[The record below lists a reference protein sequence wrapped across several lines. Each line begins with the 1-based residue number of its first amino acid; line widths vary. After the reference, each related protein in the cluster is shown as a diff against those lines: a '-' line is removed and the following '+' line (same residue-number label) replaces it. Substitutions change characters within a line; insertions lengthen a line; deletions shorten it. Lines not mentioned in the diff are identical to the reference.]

1 MSHITKVKSKINN
14 LETLKTAL
22 KNLNFDI
29 IENKN
34 GETIK
39 IKSWNRQTI
48 DMENVVMEIKTGTP
62 YNVGVIF
69 NEEDK
74 TYEFVSDWWGIE
86 TYTQLNEEKFLN
98 KITQRYAY
106 DSVMSKL
113 NEKGYNFI
121 KEEVDDKNN
130 IRIVVRKWN

>member
-1 MSHITKVKSKINN
+1 MSHITTIKSKITN
-14 LETLKTAL
+14 LEVLKTSL

-39 IKSWNRQTI
+39 IKSWNKQTI
-48 DMENVVMEIKTGTP
+48 DLENVVLEIKTGTP
-62 YNVGVIF
+62 YNVGVIY
-69 NEEDK
+69 NEQEK

-86 TYTQLNEEKFLN
+86 TYTQLNEEKFIN

-113 NEKGYNFI
+113 TEKGYNFI

-130 IRIVVRKWN
+130 CCKKMELI